1 MFPAG
6 NLCGAW
12 NHPTAIEYSVCH
24 SGWHSG
30 WRRRVEAH
38 QLWPRWF
45 FLFVIFGDM
54 SVTGFSRFVKVAII
68 RVVMVMIII
77 MIMIV
82 MVTVISITIGV
93 VVNAEGTSSFSA
105 AYDFSLVVTLF
116 RLSVVSARHLCGYR

>member
-1 MFPAG
+1 
-6 NLCGAW
+6 
-12 NHPTAIEYSVCH
+12 
-24 SGWHSG
+24 
-30 WRRRVEAH
+30 
-38 QLWPRWF
+38 
-45 FLFVIFGDM
+45 M